1 MMSIKGLLK
10 HCGQFIQQQFVTLTK
25 PATKSLAFG
34 SISDLTR
41 TNKQLIAENALLRQ
55 QLIVL
60 NRQVK
65 RPNFKPL
72 DKFRLVI
79 LASLVHNWRNALL
92 ILQPDTILKWHRQG
106 FKLIWKIKS
115 KPKKRGPRIDQDT
128 IALIR
133 RMAQENPL
141 WGAERHPQVG
151 TRGRTPQ
158 AQY

>member
-1 MMSIKGLLK
+1 MMSIKGLLN
-10 HCGQFIQQQFVTLTK
+10 HCGQFIQQKFVALTK
-25 PATKSLAFG
+25 PATRSLALG

-79 LASLVHNWRNALL
+79 LASLVHHWRQALL
-92 ILQPDTILKWHRQG
+92 ILQPDTLLKWHRQG
-106 FKLIWKIKS
+106 FKLLWKIK
-115 KPKKRGPRIDQDT
+115 
-128 IALIR
+128 
-133 RMAQENPL
+133 
-141 WGAERHPQVG
+141 
-151 TRGRTPQ
+151 
-158 AQY
+158 